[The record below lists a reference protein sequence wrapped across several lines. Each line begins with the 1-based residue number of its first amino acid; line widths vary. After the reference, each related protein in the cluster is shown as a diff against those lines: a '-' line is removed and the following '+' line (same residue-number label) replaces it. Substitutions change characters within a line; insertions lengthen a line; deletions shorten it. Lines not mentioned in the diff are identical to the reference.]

1 MRFKIFGI
9 QIEITYFFVALVSL
23 ILISD
28 KTGVAWMPLLSAFLH
43 EIGHLIAMKNQ
54 GYNIKKIVLSP
65 IGASIVRKD
74 FNASYKSDRIV
85 CLFGPLMNF
94 ILFTATLIAYNFF
107 QNDKLLLFALI
118 NLFMGFFNLL
128 PIASFDGSGILKSL
142 LCERMSIERAEL
154 LRRKLSISILFLLS
168 IAGIMFF
175 YKHHKNPTLMITA
188 VYMLILEFS
197 QLKILKNDAK

>member
-1 MRFKIFGI
+1 MRLKIFGI
-9 QIEITYFFVALVSL
+9 QVEITYFFVALIAL

-28 KTGVAWMPLLSAFLH
+28 KTGTVWMPLLSAFLH
-43 EIGHLIAMKNQ
+43 EMGHLIAMKKQ
-54 GYNIKKIVLSP
+54 GCNINKIVLSP

-74 FNASYKSDRIV
+74 FKASYKSDRII
-85 CLFGPLMNF
+85 CLFGPLTNL
-94 ILFTATLIAYNFF
+94 ILFTACLIACNFF
-107 QNDKLLLFALI
+107 RNDKILLFALI
-118 NLFMGFFNLL
+118 NLFMGLFNLL

-142 LCERMSIERAEL
+142 LYEWMSEDKAESV
-154 LRRKLSISILFLLS
+154 RRKLSISILFLLS

-197 QLKILKNDAK
+197 QLKILKNNAK